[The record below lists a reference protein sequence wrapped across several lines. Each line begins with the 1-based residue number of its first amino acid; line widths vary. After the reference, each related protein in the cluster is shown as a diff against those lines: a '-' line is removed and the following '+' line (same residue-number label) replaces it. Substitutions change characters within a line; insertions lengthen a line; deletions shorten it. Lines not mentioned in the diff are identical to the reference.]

1 MDTEEGKDMLEN
13 PSSLNFLEIPLSRAM
28 KSGSNKGLCGLSNL
42 GNTCFMNSA
51 LQCLSN
57 TTELTKYFLYGLFQ
71 GEVNYKNAL
80 GTQGRLVKAYSKL
93 MTEMWVDDGDRTAPW
108 DVKKAIGA
116 VAQQFQGFAQQD
128 SYELFNYLV
137 DTLHEDLNR
146 VIEKPYIEQKDSDGR
161 PDEVVSQEHW
171 EAFTARNKSVIVDLM
186 YGQLKSKL
194 RCYECDTISNTFDPF
209 LALSIPIPKPS
220 K

>member
-1 MDTEEGKDMLEN
+1 MEGDDTDLLKN
-13 PSSLNFLEIPLSRAM
+13 PSDLQFLRIPLKKALKSRSIA
-28 KSGSNKGLCGLSNL
+28 GLCGLSNL

-57 TTELTKYFLYGLFQ
+57 TTELTKYFLYGLFS

-93 MTEMWVDDGDRTAPW
+93 MTEMWVDGEGRTAPW

-116 VAQQFQGFAQQD
+116 VAQQFSGFAQQD

-137 DTLHEDLNR
+137 DTLHEDLN
-146 VIEKPYIEQKDSDGR
+146 
-161 PDEVVSQEHW
+161 
-171 EAFTARNKSVIVDLM
+171 
-186 YGQLKSKL
+186 
-194 RCYECDTISNTFDPF
+194 
-209 LALSIPIPKPS
+209 
-220 K
+220 